1 VTARLHVFVA
11 VAVLLSA
18 AACRTTGTPY
28 TAPAPDGAPFLGSD
42 AAAKLLVLVVAD
54 ADPRVNAPWIE
65 KAERAADAVA
75 AALAQAG
82 FRTTRRQS
90 MRTTVR
96 VTVSLP
102 LRGPDFTVAV
112 DANGKELD
120 RWAVNGAAWGAE
132 ELAELGKAVRQ
143 WLERS
148 DAIAALAGVAG
159 PGQPPN
165 KAQPAAPA
173 ADRGP
178 VRAEPAAPPP
188 GKRRLAV
195 LDFRGAVPPQVLA
208 VLADQ
213 TRAAAAEAGRASGT
227 TVMTRESVNAS
238 SKEKGRSD
246 EPCGDAACDLE
257 TARAAGADLVVTG
270 EVSAIGD
277 ARFLVLRLV
286 DTAAG
291 ALIASRHAKAT
302 DDLALVEAARPA
314 AAALFQ

>member
-1 VTARLHVFVA
+1 VTARLRALVA
-11 VAVLLSA
+11 VAVLLPA
-18 AACRTTGTPY
+18 AACRTGTPY
-28 TAPAPDGAPFLGSD
+28 KAPAPEGAPSLGSD

-54 ADPRVNAPWIE
+54 ADPRVNPPWIE

-90 MRTTVR
+90 TRTTVR
-96 VTVSLP
+96 VTVSPP

-120 RWAVNGAAWGAE
+120 RWAVNGAAWGAA
-132 ELAELGKAVRQ
+132 ELAELGTAVRQ

-159 PGQPPN
+159 PGQTPN

-213 TRAAAAEAGRASGT
+213 ARAAAAEAGRTSGT
-227 TVMTRESVNAS
+227 TVMTRESVIA
-238 SKEKGRSD
+238 SKEKGRA

-277 ARFLVLRLV
+277 ARFLILRLV
-286 DTAAG
+286 DTASG
-291 ALIASRHAKAT
+291 ALVASRHAKAT

>member
-1 VTARLHVFVA
+1 MTARLRALVA
-11 VAVLLSA
+11 FAILLSA
-18 AACRTTGTPY
+18 AACRTGTPY
-28 TAPAPDGAPFLGSD
+28 KAPAPEGAPSLGSD

-54 ADPRVNAPWIE
+54 ADPRVNPPWIE
-65 KAERAADAVA
+65 KAEKAADAVA
-75 AALAQAG
+75 ATLAQAG

-90 MRTTVR
+90 MRSTVR

-102 LRGPDFTVAV
+102 LRGSDFRVVV

-120 RWAVNGAAWGAE
+120 RWDVNGAAWGAE
-132 ELAELGKAVRQ
+132 ELAELGRAVRQ
-143 WLERS
+143 RLERS
-148 DAIAALAGVAG
+148 DAIAALVGVVG
-159 PGQPPN
+159 PGQSPN
-165 KAQPAAPA
+165 KAQPAAPP
-173 ADRGP
+173 ADRRP

-213 TRAAAAEAGRASGT
+213 ARAAAAEAGRTSGT
-227 TVMTRESVNAS
+227 TVMTRESVIA
-238 SKEKGRSD
+238 SKEKGRSA

-257 TARAAGADLVVTG
+257 TARAAGAGLVVTG

-286 DTAAG
+286 ETASG
-291 ALIASRHAKAT
+291 ALVASRHAQAK

>member
-1 VTARLHVFVA
+1 VTARLRALAA
-11 VAVLLSA
+11 VTVLLSA
-18 AACRTTGTPY
+18 AACRTGPPY
-28 TAPAPDGAPFLGSD
+28 KAPAPEGAPFLGSE

-82 FRTTRRQS
+82 FRTTRREGT
-90 MRTTVR
+90 RTTVR
-96 VTVSLP
+96 VTVILP
-102 LRGPDFTVAV
+102 LRGSDFTVAV
-112 DANGKELD
+112 DANGKELE

-132 ELAELGKAVRQ
+132 ELAELGRAVRQ
-143 WLERS
+143 RLERS
-148 DAIAALAGVAG
+148 DAIAALAGVAR
-159 PGQPPN
+159 PQRSPDE
-165 KAQPAAPA
+165 AQPAAPA

-178 VRAEPAAPPP
+178 VRAEPAAPAR
-188 GKRRLAV
+188 KRRLAV
-195 LDFRGAVPPQVLA
+195 LDFRGAAQPQVLA

-213 TRAAAAEAGRASGT
+213 ARAAAAEAGRTSGT
-227 TVMTRESVNAS
+227 TVMTRESVIAS
-238 SKEKGRSD
+238 SEKGRA

-286 DTAAG
+286 DLASG
-291 ALIASRHAKAT
+291 ALVASRHAQAR
-302 DDLALVEAARPA
+302 DDLGLVEAARPA
-314 AAALFQ
+314 AEALFQ

>member
-195 LDFRGAVPPQVLA
+195 LDFRRAPRPP
-208 VLADQ
+208 
-213 TRAAAAEAGRASGT
+213 RPGGR
-227 TVMTRESVNAS
+227 RE
-238 SKEKGRSD
+238 
-246 EPCGDAACDLE
+246 
-257 TARAAGADLVVTG
+257 
-270 EVSAIGD
+270 
-277 ARFLVLRLV
+277 
-286 DTAAG
+286 
-291 ALIASRHAKAT
+291 
-302 DDLALVEAARPA
+302 RPS
-314 AAALFQ
+314 